1 VTSVSGCKFFRRVIV
16 NFF

>member
-16 NFF
+16 NLF